1 MSRLDTASYGP
12 FAWMRQM
19 QDQLD
24 RAFTGLWGSTS
35 GSSWTPETVFG
46 PSDWAPAIDVFQRG
60 NDLVI
65 RADVP
70 GLSKDDITV
79 DIADDQLTIRGER
92 RHDHEEERDGV
103 FRSERSYGSFCRV
116 IPLPQG
122 AIADSAKAT
131 VQQRCA
137 RDRSASAFIR
147 RAARTPRG
155 DQGRG
160 VGAEVESTE
169 PEDVGSG
176 GAGAVLDACSAS
188 TSEVTSTGGS
198 TAIGGGGA
206 AGGMSVLARSRRRKR
221 RSITPD
227 VLA

>member
-1 MSRLDTASYGP
+1 MANQGSAKQNRPDQSVSIQRSRSTRDMSRWDTGSNGP

-24 RAFTGLWGSTS
+24 RAFTGLWGGSS

-70 GLSKDDITV
+70 GLSKDDVTV

-92 RHDHEEERDGV
+92 RYDHEEERDGV

-116 IPLPQG
+116 VPLPQG
-122 AIADSAKAT
+122 AIVDSAKAT
-131 VQQRCA
+131 FNNGVLEIIVQAPSFDVR
-137 RDRSASAFIR
+137 RGRRVEIKEGASEQKSNQQHPK
-147 RAARTPRG
+147 T
-155 DQGRG
+155 
-160 VGAEVESTE
+160 
-169 PEDVGSG
+169 
-176 GAGAVLDACSAS
+176 
-188 TSEVTSTGGS
+188 
-198 TAIGGGGA
+198 
-206 AGGMSVLARSRRRKR
+206 
-221 RSITPD
+221 
-227 VLA
+227 

>member
-1 MSRLDTASYGP
+1 MANQGSARQDRMDQSVPTRRSSSNQMNRWDTTGFGP

-24 RAFTGLWGSTS
+24 RAFSSVWNAGSGS
-35 GSSWTPETVFG
+35 GTASSWTPDAVVG
-46 PSDWAPAIDVFQRG
+46 PADWSPAVDVFQRG
-60 NDLVI
+60 NDLVV

-92 RHDHEEERDGV
+92 RYDHEEERDGV

-131 VQQRCA
+131 FNNGVLEIVVQA
-137 RDRSASAFIR
+137 PSFDVR
-147 RAARTPRG
+147 RGRRIEIKEG
-155 DQGRG
+155 SEKRQGQQQNQKG
-160 VGAEVESTE
+160 
-169 PEDVGSG
+169 
-176 GAGAVLDACSAS
+176 
-188 TSEVTSTGGS
+188 
-198 TAIGGGGA
+198 
-206 AGGMSVLARSRRRKR
+206 
-221 RSITPD
+221 
-227 VLA
+227 

>member
-1 MSRLDTASYGP
+1 MANQGSARQNRAGDQSVSIQRSRSGRDMSRWDTGGYGP

-24 RAFTGLWGSTS
+24 QAFTSLWGSS
-35 GSSWTPETVFG
+35 GSSWTPDTVFG
-46 PSDWAPAIDVFQRG
+46 PSDWAPALDVFQRG
-60 NDLVI
+60 TDLVI

-116 IPLPQG
+116 VPLPQG

-131 VQQRCA
+131 FNNGVLEVIVQAPSFDVRHG
-137 RDRSASAFIR
+137 R
-147 RAARTPRG
+147 R
-155 DQGRG
+155 
-160 VGAEVESTE
+160 VEIKE
-169 PEDVGSG
+169 G
-176 GAGAVLDACSAS
+176 
-188 TSEVTSTGGS
+188 TSEQKSNQQDPKT
-198 TAIGGGGA
+198 
-206 AGGMSVLARSRRRKR
+206 
-221 RSITPD
+221 
-227 VLA
+227 